1 METTFTEPQRC
12 CPLHPVLPPR
22 HPVATCMPPVT
33 GMAFDFL
40 GPEQVW
46 SKATVTDL
54 DAVYL
59 FLDLCARILI
69 ALSNV
74 QT

>member
-1 METTFTEPQRC
+1 
-12 CPLHPVLPPR
+12 
-22 HPVATCMPPVT
+22 MPPVT

-59 FLDLCARILI
+59 FLDLYARILI
-69 ALSNV
+69 TLSNV